1 MRESNATCAAPRL
14 CGTFTVAMQFVFAG
28 CRLDPE
34 ARRLF
39 HEGEEVHL
47 PPKAF
52 ELLKLLIENRTRA
65 MPKAEL
71 LERIWPDVFVSEAS
85 LAKVVNQI
93 RDAVGDTARE
103 GGIIRTVHGYGYAF
117 DGTVIVESQ
126 GATREARPG
135 AYWLVCGSREFAL
148 DTGEHI
154 IGRDPDADVWLESL
168 KISRRHARVTV
179 GDQGVTIEDLESKN
193 GTFVGGTRI
202 ESCTPLH
209 PGDEVQIGPF
219 SLVLRPPLLHGSTE
233 TDIRTQTQT
242 VQTND
247 T

>member
-1 MRESNATCAAPRL
+1 
-14 CGTFTVAMQFVFAG
+14 MQFLFAG
-28 CRLDPE
+28 CRQDAA

-39 HEGEEVHL
+39 REGEEVHL

-52 ELLKLLIENRTRA
+52 ELLKLLIENHTRA

-93 RDAVGDTARE
+93 RDAVGDTGR

-117 DGTVIVESQ
+117 DAPVIVEGQ
-126 GATREARPG
+126 GGTRESRPG

-148 DTGEHI
+148 DAGEHI
-154 IGRDPDADVWLESL
+154 IGRDQDADVCLESL
-168 KISRRHARVTV
+168 KISRRHARVRV
-179 GDQGVTIEDLESKN
+179 DDRGVTIEDLQSKN
-193 GTFVGGTRI
+193 GTFVGRTRI
-202 ESCTPLH
+202 VSRTSLV
-209 PGDEVQIGPF
+209 PGDEVRIGPF
-219 SLVLRPPLLHGSTE
+219 TLVLRPPVVHGSTE

-242 VQTND
+242 IQTND